1 MKLGEW
7 IGLISILATF
17 YILWKIRAILLLVF
31 MAVVVAIALNSL
43 VRRLQQTGIP
53 RRFTIPIVLSTSFL
67 SITLF
72 LLGVFPPFIAQF
84 NELLKV
90 IIDGIDQIPLI
101 LANVLDTLG
110 QNISLPGQLR
120 FPESEEFLNWLQSI
134 EVLNWDT
141 FPDSAVLDV
150 FNNFFSFFNSS
161 LRVLLQALLVVIL
174 SLMFLGNPTIYRNS
188 LLRLIPSFYRRR
200 ADSIL
205 QECEVALCNWL
216 GGIVL
221 NSVFIFFLSFI
232 GLLLLGIEFPFANA
246 LLAGVLN
253 FIPNVGPSLSVIF
266 PAIVALTNDPLKIIP
281 VIIWYAIIQQIES
294 YWLTPTV
301 MARQISLPPA
311 FTLIAQI
318 CFAAIFGFL
327 GLVLALPLAVVAK
340 IWMQELLVK
349 DILDQWEIP
358 GFPQWKPALAEVL
371 HEAEHLPEQSDSQAV
386 TAPNL
391 NNNLEESNS

>member
-7 IGLISILATF
+7 IGLLSILATF
-17 YILWKIRAILLLVF
+17 YILWKLRAILLLVF
-31 MAVVVAIALNSL
+31 MAVILAIALNSL

-53 RRFTIPIVLSTSFL
+53 KQFTIPIVLSTTFL

-72 LLGVFPPFIAQF
+72 LLGVVPPFVAQF

-90 IIDGIDQIPLI
+90 IIDGIDRIPLI
-101 LANVLDTLG
+101 LANTLEFLG
-110 QNISLPGQLR
+110 QNVSLPGQLR
-120 FPESEEFLNWLQSI
+120 FPESEEFLNWLQSVEI
-134 EVLNWDT
+134 LNWNT
-141 FPDSAVLDV
+141 LFDSAVLDV
-150 FNNFFSFFNSS
+150 FSNFFSFFNSS
-161 LRVLLQALLVVIL
+161 LRVLLQVLLVVIL
-174 SLMFLGNPTIYRNS
+174 SLMFLGNPTVYRNS

-200 ADSIL
+200 ADGIL
-205 QECEVALCNWL
+205 QECEVALCNWM

-221 NSVFIFFLSFI
+221 NSVFIFLLSFV

-266 PAIVALTNDPLKIIP
+266 PAIVALTSDPLKIIP
-281 VIIWYAIIQQIES
+281 VIVWYAIIQQIES

-349 DILDQWEIP
+349 DILDR
-358 GFPQWKPALAEVL
+358 WKKSNQKPWQPAIAG
-371 HEAEHLPEQSDSQAV
+371 AALPA
-386 TAPNL
+386 APDPPSGIDQPSNEDL
-391 NNNLEESNS
+391 ETSRPVNND

>member
-17 YILWKIRAILLLVF
+17 YILWTLRAILLLVF

-43 VRRLQQTGIP
+43 ARRVQQTGVP
-53 RRFTIPIVLSTSFL
+53 KRFTIPIVLSTTFL

-72 LLGVFPPFIAQF
+72 LLGVVPPFITQF

-90 IIDGIDQIPLI
+90 IIDGIDRLPFI
-101 LANVLDTLG
+101 LASILETLS

-120 FPESEEFLNWLQSI
+120 FPESEEFLTWLQSG
-134 EVLNWDT
+134 EVFNWNT
-141 FPDSAVLDV
+141 VFDSAVLDV

-161 LRVLLQALLVVIL
+161 LRVLLQVLLVVIL
-174 SLMFLGNPTIYRNS
+174 SLMFLGNPAIYRNS

-200 ADSIL
+200 ADGIL
-205 QECEVALCNWL
+205 QECEIALCNWL

-221 NSVFIFFLSFI
+221 NSVFIFFLSFV

-266 PAIVALTNDPLKIIP
+266 PAIVALTSDPLKIIP

-349 DILDQWEIP
+349 DILDR
-358 GFPQWKPALAEVL
+358 WKLSNQRPWQPAIAGTDTP
-371 HEAEHLPEQSDSQAV
+371 LPETETPPVIASSSDSPDTISHPQKD
-386 TAPNL
+386 
-391 NNNLEESNS
+391 